1 MFCCIV
7 PGVTAAGC
15 SAMATSIG
23 AATGSAGASSA
34 RSVSLDKVGRAIF
47 VCAVAYTCSSSEG
60 ALTSA
65 LCPSGPLT
73 PCIKLVL
80 TSTGVKV
87 ST

>member
-23 AATGSAGASSA
+23 AGIGSAGVSV

-47 VCAVAYTCSSSEG
+47 VCAVENTCSLSEGLLAFVLCSSSP
-60 ALTSA
+60 L
-65 LCPSGPLT
+65 GP
-73 PCIKLVL
+73 CAKLVL
-80 TSTGVKV
+80 VSAGVKV
-87 ST
+87 SA

>member
-23 AATGSAGASSA
+23 AGIGSAGVSV

-65 LCPSGPLT
+65 LCPSGALT